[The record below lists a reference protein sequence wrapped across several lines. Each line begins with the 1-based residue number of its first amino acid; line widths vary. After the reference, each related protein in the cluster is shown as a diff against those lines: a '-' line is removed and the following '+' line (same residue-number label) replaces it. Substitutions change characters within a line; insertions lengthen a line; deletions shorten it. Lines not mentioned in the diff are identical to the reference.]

1 MNNEHIG
8 SSLDEFLDSCED
20 LENAE
25 AIAIKR
31 VIAYKIQQK
40 MEKEK
45 LNKTYLAKQLNTS
58 RSAVDR
64 LLDPQNTS
72 ITLQSITRVARFLN
86 EPINRLLSIA

>member
-8 SSLDEFLDSCED
+8 SSLDDFLDECGD

-31 VIAYKIQQK
+31 VIAYKIQKK
-40 MEKEK
+40 MEEEN
-45 LNKTYLAKQLNTS
+45 LNKTFLAKKLNTS
-58 RSAVDR
+58 RSAIDR

-72 ITLQSITRVARFLN
+72 ITLQSITKVAKFLN
-86 EPINRLLSIA
+86 EPINRLLSVA